1 MPDGKEWRDLNSDD
15 GIVDSPR
22 ETFTV
27 KVAKL
32 EPGEHVITL
41 RVYDTA
47 GNAGVGK
54 AVIEFAAQP

>member
-1 MPDGKEWRDLNSDD
+1 M
-15 GIVDSPR
+15 DSPR